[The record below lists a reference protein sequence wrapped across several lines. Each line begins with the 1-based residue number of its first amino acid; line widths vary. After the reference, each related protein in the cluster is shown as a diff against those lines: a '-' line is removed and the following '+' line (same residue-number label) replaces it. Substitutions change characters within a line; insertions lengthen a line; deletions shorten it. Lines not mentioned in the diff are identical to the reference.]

1 MTKKQGQLAQTPCLR
16 AKSTN
21 LQILPRAQP
30 CGGNAGALQAQCWR
44 YARPPW
50 APQDQPQDF
59 SKISEST
66 CIDLRVYICIDSLC
80 FSASAIPSAVS
91 PFPAE
96 SGIFF
101 TIMTSEGISK
111 SEVPV
116 YHTEQMSNDDNTA
129 IKGVGSGAAG
139 WAPEKRAAVEKS
151 MKRKLDARCSLFVLI
166 YIMNYLDR

>member
-1 MTKKQGQLAQTPCLR
+1 MRVLHG
-16 AKSTN
+16 
-21 LQILPRAQP
+21 
-30 CGGNAGALQAQCWR
+30 
-44 YARPPW
+44 

-66 CIDLRVYICIDSLC
+66 RIDLRVYVSIDGLC
-80 FSASAIPSAVS
+80 FSANVILSGFSSLPAV
-91 PFPAE
+91 

-101 TIMTSEGISK
+101 AIMTSDGISK

-116 YHTEQMSNDDNTA
+116 YHTEQMPNDDNTA
-129 IKGVGSGAAG
+129 IRGSGTGAAG
-139 WAPEKRAAVEKS
+139 WAPEKRARVEKS